1 MFSIYANG
9 NKIAHGQKEFLVD
22 ELNDLL
28 LIPTTNLTPGT
39 TAFVIANSQTYMLN
53 HNKQWIKVN
62 LTGGSPSSP
71 DPEGPTSVIYDG
83 GVI

>member
-9 NKIAHGQKEFLVD
+9 NKIAHGQKEVLVD
-22 ELNDLL
+22 ELSDLL
-28 LIPTTNLTPGT
+28 LISTTNLTPGT

-53 HNKQWIKVN
+53 HSKQWIKVN
-62 LTGGSPSSP
+62 LTGSSSSSPS
-71 DPEGPTSVIYDG
+71 PEVPSLVVYDG